1 MERQVFGKE
10 IKRRRKEKNFSQYD
24 LAVGICSQ
32 SMLSFIESGKYVPNA
47 QIIVKLCERLD
58 LNTDRLILHDHYAI
72 SPIEKFSEKCEELC
86 NNHDYIALNKFLNQ
100 ETVLQSIDTV
110 QQMQAYYYY
119 LACSQFHIEGD
130 KQESLR
136 SFKLALAESQDNTIS
151 LLSLMGEAVV
161 YSQLGKKESTINNI
175 RAEMRNIDTVEYE
188 KNLNIL
194 FYLQAYAYLNLNM
207 LVNSYNAI
215 EKGIAFIT
223 THDSHFMLGN
233 LFFLAAKIAEKTGEE
248 NKQRD
253 SIQHS
258 KLFEQLFSEKVFK
271 DIS

>member
-110 QQMQAYYYY
+110 Q
-119 LACSQFHIEGD
+119 
-130 KQESLR
+130 
-136 SFKLALAESQDNTIS
+136 
-151 LLSLMGEAVV
+151 
-161 YSQLGKKESTINNI
+161 
-175 RAEMRNIDTVEYE
+175 
-188 KNLNIL
+188 
-194 FYLQAYAYLNLNM
+194 
-207 LVNSYNAI
+207 
-215 EKGIAFIT
+215 
-223 THDSHFMLGN
+223 
-233 LFFLAAKIAEKTGEE
+233 
-248 NKQRD
+248 
-253 SIQHS
+253 
-258 KLFEQLFSEKVFK
+258 
-271 DIS
+271 